1 MSHPTYPGPHDIVR
15 REFPNGMTVL
25 ARANP
30 TAASVV
36 ITGLVRAGAADVPP
50 EKAGLSSFTADC
62 LMRGTAR
69 RTFQQ
74 IYEEIESV
82 GAAVNLDGGMNAT
95 GFAAK
100 CLAQDLPLV
109 MDILA
114 DVLQQPVFPS
124 AEVEKERGEILTDL
138 EERAHAPQRQASLKF
153 RELLYSPQ
161 HPYGRS
167 MEGYIET
174 VQALGR
180 DELEQFYRH
189 YYGPRGMIVVIV
201 GAIEPERAL
210 DLWGQAF
217 GDWKAVQV
225 ERAPLPPLAPLVGVR
240 RECVPVP
247 GKAQSDIV
255 MGCVGPSRSASDYL
269 DAALANSI
277 LGVFGMMGRLGASVR
292 DKLGLAYYA
301 SSHLEG
307 GLGPGAWVLYAGVNP
322 ANVERAI
329 ESMRAEVRRLR
340 DKLVSASELADN
352 KSFVTGSLPLQLE
365 TNDGVAAV
373 IVDMELYGL
382 GLDYLQR
389 YSDMIRSI
397 TPKRI
402 RAAVQ
407 KYLDPDNMAIAVAGP
422 VSENHGLGNG

>member
-1 MSHPTYPGPHDIVR
+1 MKHDTWPGPHNIVR

-36 ITGLVRAGAADVPP
+36 ITGLVRAGAADVPL
-50 EKAGLSSFTADC
+50 EKAGLASFTADC
-62 LMRGTAR
+62 LTRGTAR

-74 IYEEIESV
+74 IYEEIESI
-82 GAAVNLDGGMNAT
+82 GAGITFDGGMNTT
-95 GFAAK
+95 GFAAR
-100 CLAQDLPLV
+100 CLAEDTPLIV
-109 MDILA
+109 DILA
-114 DVLQQPVFPS
+114 DVLQQPAFPA

-138 EERAHAPQRQASLKF
+138 EERAHDTSRQAGLKF

-167 MEGYIET
+167 IEGYIET
-174 VQALGR
+174 VQAISR
-180 DELEQFYRH
+180 DELEQFHRR

-210 DLWGQAF
+210 DMWDKAF
-217 GDWKAVQV
+217 GNWKAEQS
-225 ERAPLPPLAPLVGVR
+225 ERAPLPPVAPIAGVR
-240 RECVPVP
+240 REFVPVP
-247 GKAQSDIV
+247 GKSQSDIV
-255 MGCVGPSRSASDYL
+255 MGCVGPSRSAPDYL

-277 LGVFGMMGRLGASVR
+277 LGIFGLMGRLGARVR

-307 GLGPGAWVLYAGVNP
+307 GLGPGAWTLYAGVNP

-329 ESMRAEVRRLR
+329 ESMRAEIRRMR
-340 DKLVSASELADN
+340 DKRVGAQELADN

-365 TNDGVAAV
+365 TNNGVAAV
-373 IVDMELYGL
+373 MMDMELHGL

-397 TPKRI
+397 TPQRI

-422 VSENHGLGNG
+422 VSGNKVLGSG